1 MAHYTIIK
9 SDENIA
15 KDAVAVQGCD
25 MSGLP
30 EDFHALQWDGSDG
43 QIEYSDGLKPNLI
56 ISSKSQIE
64 SALGVSLTTLIER
77 RDARIAEI
85 VVEEEEEAAAQTIK
99 NAQQR

>member
-9 SDENIA
+9 SDKNIA
-15 KDAVAVQGCD
+15 KDAIAVQGCD

-30 EDFHALQWDGSDG
+30 EDFHALQWDEDGSDG

-77 RDARIAEI
+77 RDARIAELA
-85 VVEEEEEAAAQTIK
+85 E
-99 NAQQR
+99 